1 MRTRLLSRFR
11 FSARS
16 FLCLY
21 FYHCVVV
28 VCVGMHLHMGDIRV
42 AGLIIDKALSMLM
55 VILAR
60 GQGSGRVERQ
70 VCLGGLFPLCLCGI
84 VALCFFFVW
93 ALAPVCCCFAVFA
106 LEKKRK
112 SGWGICGL
120 SVFVVFSRLV
130 CFLPLPRSFVQLG
143 HCVCPY
149 LSGLRLSSFQDRAS
163 ELYRPHLEKKTFV
176 CFMSC
181 LKTLCLQMQSV

>member
-1 MRTRLLSRFR
+1 
-11 FSARS
+11 
-16 FLCLY
+16 
-21 FYHCVVV
+21 
-28 VCVGMHLHMGDIRV
+28 MGDIRV

-112 SGWGICGL
+112 SGWGICGS

-163 ELYRPHLEKKTFV
+163 ELYRPHLEKKRTFV